1 MRRSRDIAIG
11 IAILG
16 QGGGVKGQIMQ
27 RADSRLRNAPLGLKS
42 QFTVDRIID
51 ATAGLLE
58 ARGYEA
64 LTTNHIAEAAG
75 VNIATL
81 YKYFANK
88 QAILVALH
96 ERMSQRWTDALKDL
110 VDQIRN
116 GMPWRETVC
125 QIIDVAASRRQ
136 SATGEAAMRIA
147 MKVSLELQS
156 YDRAES
162 IESGRFVADMLIAL
176 NGVDAVTAARVGR
189 VAIEVGMAVLDLL
202 LQEKAADDAAWIDE
216 AKAAVCNYLAPY
228 FEPQA
233 RL

>member
-1 MRRSRDIAIG
+1 M
-11 IAILG
+11 
-16 QGGGVKGQIMQ
+16 MH
-27 RADSRLRNAPLGLKS
+27 RADSHLRNAPVGRKGKG
-42 QFTVDRIID
+42 TVDRIID
-51 ATAGLLE
+51 ATADVLE

-96 ERMSQRWTDALKDL
+96 ERMSRRWTEALTHL
-110 VDQIRN
+110 VDQIHD

-125 QIIDVAASRRQ
+125 KTIDVAAERRQ
-136 SATGEAAMRIA
+136 AAAGAAAMRIA
-147 MKVSLELQS
+147 MKVCPELQF

-162 IESGRFVADMLIAL
+162 VESGTLVADMLIARAS
-176 NGVDAVTAARVGR
+176 VDAVTAARVGR

-202 LQEKAADDAAWIDE
+202 LHEEAADDAAWVDE
-216 AKAAVCNYLAPY
+216 AKAVVCNYLAPY
-228 FEPQA
+228 FEDRA
-233 RL
+233 RI